1 MVTAETISD
10 AVAPFR
16 LLSLVLSL
24 RSSLYILYF
33 LYLFF
38 VLCFVEFLD
47 DSSICLRKD
56 CVWLYMCK

>member
-16 LLSLVLSL
+16 LFFLVLSL

-33 LYLFF
+33 LYLFLFF
-38 VLCFVEFLD
+38 VLWSFLMIRLFV
-47 DSSICLRKD
+47 
-56 CVWLYMCK
+56 

>member
-16 LLSLVLSL
+16 LLSLVL
-24 RSSLYILYF
+24 SLYILYF